1 MATWEVYRGHGGNV
15 RRQSISYRGDIYEDV
30 FVFNDPI
37 STSRKSY
44 TEWNKSIADIQD
56 QAALTEVGGAQGQ
69 ELVSMPGEPGFTSPT
84 PPPQTREQQLIDLQ
98 NLYKDTTVAN
108 TTAQFMD
115 DTTPGLM
122 DKAIS
127 AVTSPVKT
135 LGDAVVPPIQ
145 SAISNALSPL
155 TQPTTQP
162 AMISGSDIPSDD
174 IMNPP
179 AQQILAAGGP
189 DMSYLFDKLVDLS
202 EWGFHSGVVPL
213 ASQIAKMSGDS
224 DEAIAKEVAKLR
236 EEFDFDVW
244 RDNEEY
250 VKDNLW
256 QLSDDK
262 TKFVPLAD
270 QDAVFPKQIKE
281 KEEEIVSISPDTKEE
296 KSPLDISMDGKRGYS
311 PFDELGWN
319 DVYQGFVGQMSI
331 DSPGAYKYVIEQGLS
346 NNPLLRTAQT
356 QFLLQ
361 GKYNVLDTDDS
372 GLGRYHTSGVLQ
384 GYKDNDRRGN
394 PYWDFLT
401 DYNPIQGQELIN
413 TIDNVIANINAP
425 AGSIVSSDIS
435 PEDYNE
441 SQTQQ
446 LMWRQR
452 FGVGNNALDAQQQL
466 VALPILENTSPA
478 LRNEIAGVLS
488 SLHNRWLISD
498 RPEDQSWLEYARGKD
513 YFGMVPDKYLTGQ
526 GD

>member
-84 PPPQTREQQLIDLQ
+84 PPPKTREQQLIDLQ
-98 NLYKDTTVAN
+98 KLYQDTTVAN
-108 TTAQFMD
+108 TTAEFMD
-115 DTTPGLM
+115 DTTPGLI

-127 AVTSPVKT
+127 AVTSPVKA

-145 SAISNALSPL
+145 SAISNALAPL
-155 TQPTTQP
+155 TSGEYASPNYSTAPP
-162 AMISGSDIPSDD
+162 AMMSGSGDIPSDD

-179 AQQILAAGGP
+179 AQQILTAGLP
-189 DMSYLFDKLVDLS
+189 DIPWS
-202 EWGFHSGVVPL
+202 EIHTGFKRWSPMITGIVPE
-213 ASQIAKMSGDS
+213 Q
-224 DEAIAKEVAKLR
+224 
-236 EEFDFDVW
+236 DVIDW
-244 RDNEEY
+244 WTRPVELPHLPHLPTPMELIKS
-250 VKDNLW
+250 VSKD
-256 QLSDDK
+256 D
-262 TKFVPLAD
+262 TK
-270 QDAVFPKQIKE
+270 
-281 KEEEIVSISPDTKEE
+281 EEIVSISSDTKEE
-296 KSPLDISMDGKRGYS
+296 EKPLDIPMDVARGYS

-319 DVYQGFVGQMSI
+319 DVYRGFVGQMSI

-441 SQTQQ
+441 SQKQQ

-452 FGVGNNALDAQQQL
+452 FGVGDTALDAQQQL

-488 SLHNRWLISD
+488 TLHNNWLISD
-498 RPEDQSWLEYARGKD
+498 RPQDESWLEYARGKD
-513 YFGMVPDKYLTGQ
+513 YFGMVPDKFLTGQ